1 MKKKSANKPRSIK
14 YPVAVTSDGQLVSA
28 IELDKGRVKYD
39 GMHFYSPGCEG
50 DDEEEML
57 FIARKHRKG
66 VTKFF
71 RHKPGYIKDPKEPNR
86 YLHNYAEVRLKQRF
100 DESKESGKFFVKY
113 YVKEG
118 CPLYNECKVKDK
130 IKCQG
135 KQPLTLKPLNLRELY
150 DTCTIEKREDK
161 YIADLL
167 LEDSKKR
174 FPSTML
180 EVFVTNPC
188 SDKKSNSGIHIIEMK
203 IEKKEDAENE
213 IIENAGDFFD
223 NYLILQPENK
233 PQVPPI
239 KFYGF
244 IRSGDFD
251 KYTNLH
257 NFTLTKKENSLYAD
271 CKTIACN
278 EIKDN
283 NPEDCAFSLSI
294 PSNELKDFDIYEM
307 GMAKAHEL
315 GLKVRDCTLCY
326 QYKQPIHFMGRIW
339 IHPCK
344 FINKTLT
351 FTDKKGS
358 VIKEEVNPYI
368 YQMPYR
374 CDGFDKS
381 QMAADCRKYSLDNQR
396 ISKLVR
402 HIENKP
408 HLMWVDKNLLPPKPI
423 KHKKPIPPEP
433 KQEKKVRL
441 LTSQE
446 CFNCPIYSSHCGH
459 CLGSEMKEGKRYVVC
474 DR

>member
-39 GMHFYSPGCEG
+39 GMHFYSPSCEG

-180 EVFVTNPC
+180 EVFVTHEC
-188 SDKKSNSGIHIIEMK
+188 SDKKKDSGKRIIEMTIVK
-203 IEKKEDAENE
+203 EEDADNE
-213 IIENAGDFFD
+213 IIENTGD
-223 NYLILQPENK
+223 LIDENWSLQPENI

-239 KFYGF
+239 RFYGF
-244 IRSGDFD
+244 NTHSDFD
-251 KYTNLH
+251 KYTDLQI
-257 NFTLTKKENSLYAD
+257 FTLTKKGNSLYAD
-271 CKTIACN
+271 CKTIVCN
-278 EIKDN
+278 EIKEH

-315 GLKVRDCTLCY
+315 GLKVRDCTLCN
-326 QYKQPIHFMGRIW
+326 QYIQTIH
-339 IHPCK
+339 HLNQK
-344 FINKTLT
+344 FIYACTLINKKLT
-351 FTDKKGS
+351 YTDIEGK
-358 VIKEEVNPYI
+358 VIKEEEHPSICQIPY
-368 YQMPYR
+368 P

-381 QMAADCRKYSLDNQR
+381 QQAIGCRKYSLDNKR
-396 ISKLVR
+396 ISELVR
-402 HIENKP
+402 HIENKH
-408 HLMWVDKNLLPPKPI
+408 HLMWVDESLLP
-423 KHKKPIPPEP
+423 
-433 KQEKKVRL
+433 
-441 LTSQE
+441 
-446 CFNCPIYSSHCGH
+446 F
-459 CLGSEMKEGKRYVVC
+459 
-474 DR
+474 